1 LKFRSDSRPQI
12 DQNPAFVFTGPGES
26 ATPMKRR
33 KKKTRNPKV
42 LAAILVF
49 MGLFIS
55 ELLFYTWCRVQSIQV
70 RYEISELAANQER
83 LAMMQDNLK
92 IELARLKSPERIA
105 KIAKQQLGLILPT
118 NKQLILVP

>member
-1 LKFRSDSRPQI
+1 MP
-12 DQNPAFVFTGPGES
+12 T
-26 ATPMKRR
+26 KRIR
-33 KKKTRNPKV
+33 KKTRNPKL
-42 LAAILVF
+42 LAAWLIF

-70 RYEISELAANQER
+70 QYEISELTAEQQR
-83 LAMMQDNLK
+83 LVMMQDNLK
-92 IELARLKSPERIA
+92 IELARLKSPQRIT